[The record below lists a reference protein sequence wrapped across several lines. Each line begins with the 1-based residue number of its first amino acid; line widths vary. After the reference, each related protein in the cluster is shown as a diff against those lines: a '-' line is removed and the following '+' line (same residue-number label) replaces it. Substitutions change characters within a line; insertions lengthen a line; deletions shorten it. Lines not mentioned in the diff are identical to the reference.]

1 MTLKRFPLF
10 VFLYIVSAIAY
21 AAIPSGY
28 YTTATGSGATL
39 KTQLYNIINGHTERS
54 YAQLWTDFQT
64 TDAKSNGKVWDMY
77 SDIPNSTPPYEF
89 TFISDQCGN
98 YSGENSC
105 YNREHSF
112 PKSWFN
118 DATPMYS
125 DLFHLYPTDGYVNGQ
140 RGNLP
145 FGEVSSPDWTSQNG
159 SKKGTNT
166 YPGFSGAVFEPIDD
180 FKGDFART
188 YFYMAT
194 RYENVI
200 AGWEKYDSNG
210 DAVLN
215 GTAFPAFETWFLN
228 MLGEWHV
235 ADPVS
240 AKETARNDAVYGIQ
254 GNRNPFIDHPE
265 YVYSIWG
272 VGQTT
277 TGATAPAIANPTAS
291 NISNT
296 AALLGANITSTGSA
310 PVTESGIYYST
321 NNGFANGTGTKVT
334 GSATTTGAFTVQ
346 VSGLNP
352 ATSYYYKAFATNSG
366 GTAYTSQGSF
376 TTTNV
381 IVPQIEAGRIVN
393 PNSALNFGKVSS
405 TADKAL
411 RIKTSGA
418 TGNLTVTVTGNGF
431 SASTTSITQA
441 NANNGYNLTI
451 YFAPTTAGNYNGTL
465 TISGGGLT
473 PEYMVQ
479 LSGEK

>member
-1 MTLKRFPLF
+1 MTSKRFSLF

-39 KTQLYNIINGHTERS
+39 KTQLYDIINGHTERS

-77 SDIPNSTPPYEF
+77 SDIPNGTPPYEY

-145 FGEVSSPDWTSQNG
+145 FGEVSSPDWTSDNG

-272 VGQTT
+272 VGQSGSAEPANYPTAFSARNVKLQWT
-277 TGATAPAIANPTAS
+277 DATGAIAPEKYLIRMSATGFNDIAAPTDGISYSDSSSDKNVNAGVQQVWFTNLSAGTYYFKIYGYTGSGATAN
-291 NISNT
+291 
-296 AALLGANITSTGSA
+296 
-310 PVTESGIYYST
+310 
-321 NNGFANGTGTKVT
+321 
-334 GSATTTGAFTVQ
+334 
-346 VSGLNP
+346 
-352 ATSYYYKAFATNSG
+352 YKTDG
-366 GTAYTSQGSF
+366 
-376 TTTNV
+376 V
-381 IVPQIEAGRIVN
+381 VPQY
-393 PNSALNFGKVSS
+393 SVS
-405 TADKAL
+405 
-411 RIKTSGA
+411 
-418 TGNLTVTVTGNGF
+418 V
-431 SASTTSITQA
+431 
-441 NANNGYNLTI
+441 
-451 YFAPTTAGNYNGTL
+451 P
-465 TISGGGLT
+465 
-473 PEYMVQ
+473 
-479 LSGEK
+479 

>member
-1 MTLKRFPLF
+1 MTLKRFSLF

-39 KTQLYNIINGHTERS
+39 KTQLYNIIKGHTERS

-277 TGATAPAIANPTAS
+277 TGAIAPAIVNPTAS

-321 NNGFANGTGTKVT
+321 NNGFANGAGTKVT
-334 GSATTTGAFTVQ
+334 GSATTTEPLQ
-346 VSGLNP
+346 
-352 ATSYYYKAFATNSG
+352 Y
-366 GTAYTSQGSF
+366 
-376 TTTNV
+376 
-381 IVPQIEAGRIVN
+381 R
-393 PNSALNFGKVSS
+393 
-405 TADKAL
+405 
-411 RIKTSGA
+411 
-418 TGNLTVTVTGNGF
+418 
-431 SASTTSITQA
+431 
-441 NANNGYNLTI
+441 
-451 YFAPTTAGNYNGTL
+451 
-465 TISGGGLT
+465 
-473 PEYMVQ
+473 
-479 LSGEK
+479 

>member
-1 MTLKRFPLF
+1 MTLKRFSLF

-28 YTTATGSGATL
+28 YTAATGSGATL

-77 SDIPNSTPPYEF
+77 SDIPNGTPPYEY

-145 FGEVSSPDWTSQNG
+145 FGEVNNADWTSQNG
-159 SKKGTNT
+159 SKKGSNT
-166 YPGFSGAVFEPIDD
+166 YTGYSGVVFEPIDEY
-180 FKGDFART
+180 KGDFART

-200 AGWEKYDSNG
+200 AEWYTNSTEA
-210 DAVLN
+210 DAVLQN
-215 GTAFPAFETWFLN
+215 NAFPVYETWFLN

-240 AKETARNDAVYGIQ
+240 QKEIDRNDAVYGIQ
-254 GNRNPFIDHPE
+254 NNRNPYIDHPE
-265 YVYSIWG
+265 YVYNVWG
-272 VGQTT
+272 VGQSGSTEPANYPT
-277 TGATAPAIANPTAS
+277 NVSTRNLKLQWTDATGAVTPEKYLIRMSATGFNDIAAPTDGISYSDSSSDKNVNAGVQQVWFTNLSAGTYYFKIYGYTGSGATAN
-291 NISNT
+291 
-296 AALLGANITSTGSA
+296 
-310 PVTESGIYYST
+310 
-321 NNGFANGTGTKVT
+321 
-334 GSATTTGAFTVQ
+334 
-346 VSGLNP
+346 
-352 ATSYYYKAFATNSG
+352 YKTDG
-366 GTAYTSQGSF
+366 
-376 TTTNV
+376 V
-381 IVPQIEAGRIVN
+381 VPQY
-393 PNSALNFGKVSS
+393 SVS
-405 TADKAL
+405 
-411 RIKTSGA
+411 
-418 TGNLTVTVTGNGF
+418 V
-431 SASTTSITQA
+431 
-441 NANNGYNLTI
+441 
-451 YFAPTTAGNYNGTL
+451 P
-465 TISGGGLT
+465 
-473 PEYMVQ
+473 
-479 LSGEK
+479 

>member
-1 MTLKRFPLF
+1 MTLKRSSLF

-77 SDIPNSTPPYEF
+77 SDIPNGTPPYEY

-98 YSGENSC
+98 YTGEGSC

-159 SKKGTNT
+159 SKKGANA
-166 YPGFSGAVFEPIDD
+166 YPGFSGEVFEPIDEY
-180 FKGDFART
+180 KGDFART

-272 VGQTT
+272 VGQSGSAEPANYPTAFSARNVKLQWT
-277 TGATAPAIANPTAS
+277 DAGGAITPEKYLIRMSATGFEDIAVPTDGVSYSDSNSDKNVNAGVQQVWFTNLSAGTYYFKIYGYTGSGATAN
-291 NISNT
+291 
-296 AALLGANITSTGSA
+296 
-310 PVTESGIYYST
+310 
-321 NNGFANGTGTKVT
+321 
-334 GSATTTGAFTVQ
+334 
-346 VSGLNP
+346 
-352 ATSYYYKAFATNSG
+352 YKTDG
-366 GTAYTSQGSF
+366 
-376 TTTNV
+376 V
-381 IVPQIEAGRIVN
+381 VPQY
-393 PNSALNFGKVSS
+393 S
-405 TADKAL
+405 
-411 RIKTSGA
+411 
-418 TGNLTVTVTGNGF
+418 VTV
-431 SASTTSITQA
+431 
-441 NANNGYNLTI
+441 
-451 YFAPTTAGNYNGTL
+451 P
-465 TISGGGLT
+465 
-473 PEYMVQ
+473 
-479 LSGEK
+479 

>member
-1 MTLKRFPLF
+1 MTLKRLTLF
-10 VFLYIVSAIAY
+10 VFLCIISAIAY
-21 AAIPSGY
+21 GTIPSGY
-28 YTTATGSGATL
+28 YNNATGSGATL
-39 KTQLYNIINGHTERS
+39 KTQLYNIIDGHTARS
-54 YAQLWTDFQT
+54 YTQLWTDFQT
-64 TDAKSNGKVWDMY
+64 TDAKSNGDVWDMY
-77 SDIPNSTPPYEF
+77 SNCSF
-89 TFISDQCGN
+89 TFGINQDGGQAADNECM
-98 YSGENSC
+98 Y

-118 DATPMYS
+118 DGTPMYS
-125 DLFHLYPTDGYVNGQ
+125 DLYHLYPTDKLVNAE

-145 FGEVSSPDWTSQNG
+145 FGEVSNIDWTSENG
-159 SKKGTNT
+159 SKKGTNA
-166 YPGFSGAVFEPIDD
+166 YPGFSGEVFEPIDEY
-180 FKGDFART
+180 KGDFART

-194 RYENVI
+194 RYENLI
-200 AGWEKYDSNG
+200 AGWEKNDTNG
-210 DAVLN
+210 DAILN

-228 MLGEWHV
+228 MLGEWHM

-240 AKETARNDAVYGIQ
+240 AKEIARNDAVYGIQ

-272 VGQTT
+272 VGQTA

-405 TADKAL
+405 TADKTL

-441 NANNGYNLTI
+441 NTNNGYNLTI

>member
-1 MTLKRFPLF
+1 MTLKRFSLF

-77 SDIPNSTPPYEF
+77 SDIPNGSPPYEY
-89 TFISDQCGN
+89 TFISNQCGN

-215 GTAFPAFETWFLN
+215 GTAFPVFETWFLN

-272 VGQTT
+272 VGQSGSAEPANYPTAFSARNVKLQWT
-277 TGATAPAIANPTAS
+277 DATGAIAPEKYLIRMSATGFEDIAVPTDGVSYSDSNSDKNVNAGVQQVWFTNLSAGTYYFKIYGYTGSGATANYKTD
-291 NISNT
+291 
-296 AALLGANITSTGSA
+296 GA
-310 PVTESGIYYST
+310 
-321 NNGFANGTGTKVT
+321 
-334 GSATTTGAFTVQ
+334 
-346 VSGLNP
+346 
-352 ATSYYYKAFATNSG
+352 
-366 GTAYTSQGSF
+366 
-376 TTTNV
+376 
-381 IVPQIEAGRIVN
+381 VPQM
-393 PNSALNFGKVSS
+393 S
-405 TADKAL
+405 
-411 RIKTSGA
+411 
-418 TGNLTVTVTGNGF
+418 VT
-431 SASTTSITQA
+431 I
-441 NANNGYNLTI
+441 
-451 YFAPTTAGNYNGTL
+451 P
-465 TISGGGLT
+465 
-473 PEYMVQ
+473 
-479 LSGEK
+479 

>member
-1 MTLKRFPLF
+1 MTLKRFSLF

-145 FGEVSSPDWTSQNG
+145 FGEVSNPDWTSQNG

-272 VGQTT
+272 VGQSGSAEPANYPTAFSARNVKLQWT
-277 TGATAPAIANPTAS
+277 DATGAIAPEKYLIRMSATGFEDIAVPTDGVSYSDSNSDKNVNAGVQQVWFTNLSAGTYYFKIYGYTGSGATANYKTD
-291 NISNT
+291 
-296 AALLGANITSTGSA
+296 GA
-310 PVTESGIYYST
+310 
-321 NNGFANGTGTKVT
+321 
-334 GSATTTGAFTVQ
+334 
-346 VSGLNP
+346 
-352 ATSYYYKAFATNSG
+352 
-366 GTAYTSQGSF
+366 
-376 TTTNV
+376 
-381 IVPQIEAGRIVN
+381 VPQM
-393 PNSALNFGKVSS
+393 S
-405 TADKAL
+405 
-411 RIKTSGA
+411 
-418 TGNLTVTVTGNGF
+418 VT
-431 SASTTSITQA
+431 I
-441 NANNGYNLTI
+441 
-451 YFAPTTAGNYNGTL
+451 P
-465 TISGGGLT
+465 
-473 PEYMVQ
+473 
-479 LSGEK
+479 